1 VGVSIKKK
9 DDEMSINVFANLG
22 LFIAA
27 SIGFGLGT
35 AFFGAII
42 AFDNEEYFP
51 FASWI
56 IGIFIYGLTVMFMW
70 RW

>member
-1 VGVSIKKK
+1 
-9 DDEMSINVFANLG
+9 MNINDFANLG

-35 AFFGAII
+35 AFFAAII

-51 FASWI
+51 LAAWI
-56 IGIFIYGLTVMFMW
+56 IGIIVYGLTVMFMW